1 MVINFSKQPLY
12 NEQMF
17 VYRGCLEKFI
27 TIKDIQK
34 KVNAMIF
41 AARALGY
48 RVAADN
54 LEHYVRGLG
63 GVKHLSRRWLR
74 SFNRVSEAEG
84 VNLVRFQGL
93 IIDNAKLGVENFS
106 ERRDRLIT
114 YNGVSFSFEEL
125 FYASGDST
133 LTSRGSFTITINGKK
148 IRVKGLVTHNW
159 HDKYDWHVGWQAE
172 VPGFGSIPDAALKK
186 LQTQRKAREYR
197 LACKWNNR
205 LDTSF
210 NIGDSQIKWNWR
222 ISL

>member
-1 MVINFSKQPLY
+1 
-12 NEQMF
+12 
-17 VYRGCLEKFI
+17 
-27 TIKDIQK
+27 
-34 KVNAMIF
+34 MIF

-63 GVKHLSRRWLR
+63 GVKHLSRSWLR
-74 SFNRVSEAEG
+74 SFRKVKEAEKT
-84 VNLVRFQGL
+84 NLERFQNNNIL
-93 IIDNAKLGVENFS
+93 KELRKVTQSQTIKISDRW
-106 ERRDRLIT
+106 ERQIT
-114 YNGVSFSFEEL
+114 YNNAGFSFEEL

-133 LTSRGSFTITINGKK
+133 LSSRGSFTITISGKEV
-148 IRVKGLVTHNW
+148 RVKGLVTHNW

-186 LQTQRKAREYR
+186 LQDHGKAREYE
-197 LACKWNNR
+197 LKCKWNHR

-222 ISL
+222 ICL